1 MPTAREIM
9 TPNVEFTRRDET
21 VQVAAQRMREK
32 DIGALPVCNA
42 DQRIDGVITDRD
54 IAILVAAAGLDP
66 AKTRIGDVV
75 EEREVVTIGADDSV
89 DEALQTMKQ
98 HSVRRVPVVDG
109 HQIIGMISQGD
120 IATTMPESKTGELV
134 EAISEAP

>member
-9 TPNVEFTRRDET
+9 TPNVEFARRDET
-21 VQVAAQRMREK
+21 IQVAAQRMREK

-42 DQRIDGVITDRD
+42 EQRIDGVITDRD
-54 IAILVAAAGLDP
+54 IAIRVAAAGLDP
-66 AKTRIGDVV
+66 AKTTIGDVV
-75 EEREVVTIGADDSV
+75 EAREVVTIGADDSV

-109 HQIIGMISQGD
+109 QQIVGMISQGD
-120 IATTMPESKTGELV
+120 IATTMPEAKTGELV